1 MIKPALNWLLWPAIV
16 AANAA
21 PMIAVTVYA
30 PSMLPVALALTSA
43 LLIVLLLGIECALPY
58 RREWSFRG
66 DSEIWRD
73 IGHTVVYGQAITLS
87 RLLFL
92 FALAGLLDRMG
103 YLGIANLWPSSG
115 ALWLQ
120 ILMVIVAGDA
130 LEYGYHRLAH
140 SFSLLWR
147 LHAVHHSPERLHVLK
162 GGRHHFLYAFGRG
175 FVVWTPLLLLG
186 APPELIFWQYV
197 AEVITGLVGHANID
211 FRMPRFL
218 HRLLVTPEFHRLHHC
233 ADSRHGNSN
242 YAVVLPLWDM
252 IFRSHTDPNAVPVA
266 TLGIQN
272 DPIPRRFLAELLSP
286 FTYGHL
292 VTAKRHAT
300 QPLRSSGRG

>member
-1 MIKPALNWLLWPAIV
+1 MTKPTLNWLLWLAIV
-16 AANAA
+16 ATNAA
-21 PMIAVTVYA
+21 PVIAVTVHA
-30 PSMLPVALALTSA
+30 PSLLPVALALTSA
-43 LLIVLLLGIECALPY
+43 LLIVLLLGVELALPY

-66 DSEIWRD
+66 DPEVWRD
-73 IGHTVVYGQAITLS
+73 IGHTVIYGQAITLS

-103 YLGIANLWPSSG
+103 LLGIANLWPTSG

-120 ILMVIVAGDA
+120 VLMVIVAGDA
-130 LEYGYHRLAH
+130 LEYGYHRLSH
-140 SFSLLWR
+140 GVPLLWR
-147 LHAVHHSPERLHVLK
+147 VHALHHSPERLHVLK

-175 FVVWTPLLLLG
+175 IVVWTPLLLLG
-186 APPELIFWQYV
+186 APPELVFWQYV

-218 HRLLVTPEFHRLHHC
+218 HRLVVTPEFHRLHHS

-242 YAVVLPLWDM
+242 YGVVLPLWDM
-252 IFRSHTDPNAVPVA
+252 IFRSHTDPNAVPVT

-286 FTYGHL
+286 LTYGRL
-292 VTAKRHAT
+292 VTAKRN
-300 QPLRSSGRG
+300 SS